1 MKKWIA
7 VLTSLMLLAVLGG
20 VLHAARFTNKEGGVS
35 LWLPDNWEV
44 DSDEGTGYMSA
55 DAPENDSFCVLQEL
69 DADDLDGA
77 LGMYEKALADEIDDF
92 STISGDQK
100 GEINGMKSV
109 SITGEGQRDD
119 MNWSVQVTLVST
131 GKSVLLL
138 IVGWEKAKDSTFA
151 PLAREVVNSIKK
163 LE

>member
-7 VLTSLMLLAVLGG
+7 VLTSLMLLVVLGG
-20 VLHAARFTNKEGGVS
+20 VLHAERYTNKAGGIS

-44 DSDEGTGYMSA
+44 DSDEGAGYMSA
-55 DAPENDSFCVLQEL
+55 DSPENDSSCVLQVL
-69 DADDLDGA
+69 DADDLDAA
-77 LGMYEKALADEIDDF
+77 LGMYENALADEIDDF
-92 STISGDQK
+92 SSITGDQK

-109 SITGEGQRDD
+109 SINGEGQRDD

-138 IVGWEKAKDSTFA
+138 MIGWEKAKDSTFA